1 VKTQQL
7 SRILLEGMIA
17 GAIGYLT
24 VVLVI
29 GTMDLAGGRSLLHTP
44 SLLGQILIGGFGDP
58 TPGIVAA
65 GPVLAFNGAHLLTF
79 LVIGTVVAWLVLE
92 VELHPVI
99 WYGAFFAVLCIVLL
113 SFLVLSLV
121 EEPHSGML
129 RSSDLIVANALAAVA
144 MGFYLHKAHPGLGK
158 IIEEHGDPESG

>member
-1 VKTQQL
+1 MKTQQL

-29 GTMDLAGGRSLLHTP
+29 GAMDVASGRLLLHTP
-44 SLLGQILIGGFGDP
+44 SLLGQILIGGFGNP

-65 GPVLAFNGAHLLTF
+65 GPVIAFNGVHLLTF
-79 LVIGTVVAWLVLE
+79 LVIGTVVTWLVFE

-99 WYGAFFAVLCIVLL
+99 WYGAFFTLLCIVLL
-113 SFLVLSLV
+113 SFLVLSLI
-121 EEPHSGML
+121 EGPHSDML
-129 RSSDLIVANALAAVA
+129 RGSDLMVANAIAAVA
-144 MGFYLHKAHPGLGK
+144 MGFYLHKAHPGLGE
-158 IIEEHGDPESG
+158 IIREHGDPESE